1 MKKKQKEEEQERKAK
16 EKARK
21 AAERE
26 EARINREAA
35 KAEKAVARVKKTS
48 ELSLSG
54 NKCSSPTNPRPSRK
68 KVRSEFAAAV
78 DADHWCVCFGSYQ
91 EDIDTGRD
99 WLQCNC
105 ERWLHEDCSDDED
118 IDGSGKLC
126 PLC

>member
-1 MKKKQKEEEQERKAK
+1 MKKKQKEEEQKRKA
-16 EKARK
+16 EVKARK

-26 EARINREAA
+26 EARIKREAA

-48 ELSLSG
+48 QLPLSG
-54 NKCSSPTNPRPSRK
+54 SKRSNPTCPRPLRK
-68 KVRSEFAAAV
+68 KVRSEFAATV
-78 DADHWCVCFGSYQ
+78 DADHCCVCFGSYQ

-105 ERWLHEDCSDDED
+105 ERWLHEDCIEDED